1 MSRLQVSED
10 QQHLILRGEDAD
22 RAEGAFPRAVRSGKK
37 LLIPWSLE
45 NSIRLTAMDLP
56 AVSPIVRDYDF
67 GAYRISDMPHQV
79 RMADFLVRNRRGYIF
94 GETGTGKTL
103 GSLWGLDYLIRLG
116 EVKRVLVLCPLSIVN
131 ETWGDTLKTHF
142 PHLSYSVIVGTKG
155 KRQRLLKSKHHFHIL
170 NFDGVFSLQEDL
182 AANDYDFVLIDEST
196 AVKTVT
202 TRRWKSI
209 NKVVPAT
216 ARLILQ
222 TGTPIPQALPLDS
235 GVLTPGGWR
244 QMRDIQVGDLVT
256 GADGRPTEVLGVWP
270 QGIQAG
276 FRVEFSD
283 GASTICTG
291 DHLWAVNSRGRRS
304 RGLSRLVL
312 RTKELA
318 EPRPLPNSKGKPRND
333 SVRPPLVDAS
343 GAPRWAIPTVGP
355 VEIPTQEVPLDPY
368 TLGVLLGDGSL
379 DYGVS
384 LVSADSELVGF
395 VQNSLPAPLG
405 LRASGTRGRA
415 TRYRITSGRKGG
427 SQPGPVRTG
436 PARNPVTEAIRSLG
450 LAGKRAWEKFIPEV
464 YLWNDVATRL
474 SILQGLCDTDGSSR
488 GSSPK
493 FTTTSPDLAAGVAFL
508 VRSLGGYAVTTV
520 ETRTNVPIPGGV
532 TLNPR
537 DTYEVSFGIPECP
550 FRLERKRKSWRPRW
564 RMKERTI
571 KAVTPIGSIDAQCI
585 TVAAED
591 GLFVTD
597 DFVVTH
603 NSPMDAYGQAKLVG
617 NRKIPHTVARFR
629 DEMMYRVTEFKW
641 VPRSDSMEKVKKIL
655 TPALYVAKRDV
666 LKDLPPVTYTYR
678 HVEMSKAQKTLFEEL
693 RKRQQAEV
701 EGTQITAVN
710 AAVKMAKLL
719 QVAGGA
725 VYNDDGD
732 VIACDAKARIAEMLD
747 LIEQSLSKTIVFV
760 PYRHVL
766 EQIGLALKK
775 HGVGYREIHGDVK
788 RSDREEVF
796 REFQKEGTFD
806 VLLAIPNAMAHG
818 VTATAASTI
827 VWFMPT
833 SRNEI
838 YTQACARIDRKGQ
851 TLPMTIC
858 HLVAHPIE
866 KQLYQAQQE
875 TIDYERKVLALY
887 NRLLKGGL
895 KDE

>member
-1 MSRLQVSED
+1 MSRLKVSPD
-10 QQHLILRGEDAD
+10 QTSLILRGADAK
-22 RAEGAFPRAVRSGKK
+22 RADGAFPRSEWQGKE
-37 LLIPWSLE
+37 LHIPWTLE
-45 NSIRLTAMDLP
+45 NSIRLTAMELP
-56 AVSPIVRDYDF
+56 SVSPIVRDYNF
-67 GAYRISDMPHQV
+67 GAYRLEDMPHQV
-79 RMADFLVRNRRGYIF
+79 KMADFLVRNRRGYIF

-103 GSLWGLDYLIRLG
+103 GSLWGLDYLIGLG

-131 ETWGDTLKTHF
+131 ETWGDTLKVHF
-142 PHLSYSVIVGTKG
+142 PHLSYSVIVGTKD
-155 KRQRLLKSKHHFHIL
+155 KRQRLLKTKHQFHIL
-170 NFDGVFSLQEDL
+170 NFDGVFSLLDDL
-182 AANDYDFVLIDEST
+182 LANPYDFVLIDEST

-222 TGTPIPQALPLDS
+222 TGTPIPQ
-235 GVLTPGGWR
+235 G
-244 QMRDIQVGDLVT
+244 
-256 GADGRPTEVLGVWP
+256 
-270 QGIQAG
+270 
-276 FRVEFSD
+276 
-283 GASTICTG
+283 
-291 DHLWAVNSRGRRS
+291 
-304 RGLSRLVL
+304 
-312 RTKELA
+312 
-318 EPRPLPNSKGKPRND
+318 
-333 SVRPPLVDAS
+333 
-343 GAPRWAIPTVGP
+343 
-355 VEIPTQEVPLDPY
+355 
-368 TLGVLLGDGSL
+368 
-379 DYGVS
+379 
-384 LVSADSELVGF
+384 
-395 VQNSLPAPLG
+395 
-405 LRASGTRGRA
+405 
-415 TRYRITSGRKGG
+415 
-427 SQPGPVRTG
+427 
-436 PARNPVTEAIRSLG
+436 
-450 LAGKRAWEKFIPEV
+450 
-464 YLWNDVATRL
+464 
-474 SILQGLCDTDGSSR
+474 
-488 GSSPK
+488 
-493 FTTTSPDLAAGVAFL
+493 
-508 VRSLGGYAVTTV
+508 
-520 ETRTNVPIPGGV
+520 
-532 TLNPR
+532 
-537 DTYEVSFGIPECP
+537 
-550 FRLERKRKSWRPRW
+550 
-564 RMKERTI
+564 
-571 KAVTPIGSIDAQCI
+571 
-585 TVAAED
+585 
-591 GLFVTD
+591 
-597 DFVVTH
+597 
-603 NSPMDAYGQAKLVG
+603 PMDAYGQAKLMG

-629 DEMMYRVTEFKW
+629 DEMMYRVTDFKW

-678 HVEMSKAQKTLFEEL
+678 QVEMSKAQKSLFEEL

-766 EQIGLALKK
+766 EQIGQALTK
-775 HGVGYREIHGDVK
+775 HKIKYREIHGDVK
-788 RSDREEVF
+788 RSDREQVF
-796 REFQKEGTFD
+796 KEFQQEDTFD

-838 YTQACARIDRKGQ
+838 YNQACARIDRKGQ

-858 HLVAHPIE
+858 HLTAHPIE